1 MLKISKVDKYFNK
14 GKKNQI
20 KAIDNTSLEFDK
32 CGMVAL
38 LGPSGC
44 GKTTLLNAIGG
55 LDKVNS
61 GDIFINGHAITKGR
75 TGKKDAIRNEY
86 IGYIF
91 QNYNLVEDMTVFD
104 NVAVVLKMLGIKDK
118 DEIDE
123 KVRYVLEKV
132 GMWRY
137 RKRFAA
143 MLSGG
148 ERQRVGIAR
157 AIVKNPP
164 IIIADEPTG
173 NLDSKNTL
181 EVMNIIKAISKDKL
195 VILVTHE
202 ENLANFYATRII
214 RLRDGNVVSDEIN
227 DHENGLDYVM
237 DNRIYLGD
245 MAKKENIQGANTNIN
260 IYRNDEEKVDIDIII
275 KNGNIYIRT
284 DNDKRHMEVVDENS
298 SLEIVDGNYK
308 EMTKEEQAL
317 YRFDS
322 EILKHKGKV
331 KFSSTIG
338 FTEMIKNGFS
348 KVLNYPKTKKI
359 LLLGFMLSAM
369 FIIFAISNVL
379 GVLTLDESQFVKIN
393 RDYLR
398 VENKNISVDKF
409 NSYEK
414 DKNNNYV
421 LPGDSIV
428 KLPIKLNNYYQT
440 SKGAESVQGSLA
452 DLSTVDKE
460 QLIKGKMPKNK
471 REILVDTWAL
481 DFNFTGEEGTLP
493 QAGFKNKE
501 DVIGQK
507 IDMGPLGRFK
517 IVGITKSDSPS
528 IYMDKIWF
536 NDLISMSTSSSEEE
550 DNTAL
555 KFASY
560 NHAKENIKLEKGTTP
575 KEDYEV
581 VVNIKNQYEMPIGS
595 KINGN
600 INGKELKIVGFYSDN
615 NQSDLMLTNDKTVKY
630 SNLASKDGLVISSK
644 NKEKI
649 IEKVS
654 KDQLNI
660 GDSYNISRDKYKTE
674 IEAQMTTMLIMAAV
688 IFLISIIEIYL
699 IMRASFLSRIKEV
712 GVYRAIGMK
721 KIDIYKMFI
730 GEISAITTIGSMPGF
745 VFMCYIL
752 YKLTGIGSLADQYMF
767 NLFVVIFGI
776 VVIYGVIT
784 TIGSMPGFVF
794 MCYILYKLTGIGSL
808 ADQYMFNLFVVIF
821 GIVVIYGVN
830 LIFGLLPV
838 WRTVRKTPAEI
849 LARTDI

>member
-369 FIIFAISNVL
+369 FIIL
-379 GVLTLDESQFVKIN
+379 
-393 RDYLR
+393 
-398 VENKNISVDKF
+398 
-409 NSYEK
+409 
-414 DKNNNYV
+414 
-421 LPGDSIV
+421 
-428 KLPIKLNNYYQT
+428 
-440 SKGAESVQGSLA
+440 SL
-452 DLSTVDKE
+452 
-460 QLIKGKMPKNK
+460 IH
-471 REILVDTWAL
+471 I
-481 DFNFTGEEGTLP
+481 
-493 QAGFKNKE
+493 
-501 DVIGQK
+501 
-507 IDMGPLGRFK
+507 
-517 IVGITKSDSPS
+517 
-528 IYMDKIWF
+528 
-536 NDLISMSTSSSEEE
+536 
-550 DNTAL
+550 
-555 KFASY
+555 
-560 NHAKENIKLEKGTTP
+560 
-575 KEDYEV
+575 
-581 VVNIKNQYEMPIGS
+581 
-595 KINGN
+595 
-600 INGKELKIVGFYSDN
+600 
-615 NQSDLMLTNDKTVKY
+615 
-630 SNLASKDGLVISSK
+630 
-644 NKEKI
+644 
-649 IEKVS
+649 
-654 KDQLNI
+654 
-660 GDSYNISRDKYKTE
+660 
-674 IEAQMTTMLIMAAV
+674 
-688 IFLISIIEIYL
+688 
-699 IMRASFLSRIKEV
+699 
-712 GVYRAIGMK
+712 
-721 KIDIYKMFI
+721 
-730 GEISAITTIGSMPGF
+730 
-745 VFMCYIL
+745 
-752 YKLTGIGSLADQYMF
+752 
-767 NLFVVIFGI
+767 
-776 VVIYGVIT
+776 
-784 TIGSMPGFVF
+784 
-794 MCYILYKLTGIGSL
+794 
-808 ADQYMFNLFVVIF
+808 
-821 GIVVIYGVN
+821 
-830 LIFGLLPV
+830 
-838 WRTVRKTPAEI
+838 
-849 LARTDI
+849 

>member
-237 DNRIYLGD
+237 DNHIYLGD

-379 GVLTLDESQFVKIN
+379 GVLILDESQFVKIN

-600 INGKELKIVGFYSDN
+600 INGKELKVVGFYSDN

-630 SNLASKDGLVISSK
+630 SNLASRDGLVISSK

-767 NLFVVIFGI
+767 N
-776 VVIYGVIT
+776 
-784 TIGSMPGFVF
+784 P
-794 MCYILYKLTGIGSL
+794 
-808 ADQYMFNLFVVIF
+808 FVVIF

>member
-379 GVLTLDESQFVKIN
+379 GVLILDESQFVKIN

-644 NKEKI
+644 NKEKT

-776 VVIYGVIT
+776 VVIYGV
-784 TIGSMPGFVF
+784 
-794 MCYILYKLTGIGSL
+794 
-808 ADQYMFNLFVVIF
+808 
-821 GIVVIYGVN
+821 N

>member
-173 NLDSKNTL
+173 NLDSKNNL

-227 DHENGLDYVM
+227 DHEKGLDYVM

-284 DNDKRHMEVVDENS
+284 DTDKRHMEVVDENS
-298 SLEIVDGNYK
+298 SLEIVEGNYK
-308 EMTKEEQAL
+308 EMTKDEQAL

-428 KLPIKLNNYYQT
+428 NLPLKLNNYYQT
-440 SKGAESVQGSLA
+440 SKGAESIKGSLA
-452 DLSTVDKE
+452 DISTVDKE

-471 REILVDTWAL
+471 RELLVDTWAL

-536 NDLISMSTSSSEEE
+536 NDLISMGTSNSEEE

-575 KEDYEV
+575 KDDYDV

-600 INGKELKIVGFYSDN
+600 INGKELKVVGFYSDN

-630 SNLASKDGLVISSK
+630 SNLASRDGLVISSK
-644 NKEKI
+644 NKEKT

-730 GEISAITTIGSMPGF
+730 GEISAITTIGSMTGF

-767 NLFVVIFGI
+767 N
-776 VVIYGVIT
+776 
-784 TIGSMPGFVF
+784 P
-794 MCYILYKLTGIGSL
+794 
-808 ADQYMFNLFVVIF
+808 FVVIF

>member
-284 DNDKRHMEVVDENS
+284 DTDKRHMEVVDENS

-379 GVLTLDESQFVKIN
+379 GVLILDESQFVKIN

-776 VVIYGVIT
+776 VVIYGV
-784 TIGSMPGFVF
+784 
-794 MCYILYKLTGIGSL
+794 
-808 ADQYMFNLFVVIF
+808 
-821 GIVVIYGVN
+821 N